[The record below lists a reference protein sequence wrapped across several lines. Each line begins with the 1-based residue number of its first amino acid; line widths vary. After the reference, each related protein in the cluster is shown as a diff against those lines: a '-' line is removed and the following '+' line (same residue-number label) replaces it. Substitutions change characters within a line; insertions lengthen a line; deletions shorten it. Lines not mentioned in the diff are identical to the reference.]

1 MKTSTKV
8 ILALLAAPVIFGGVV
23 ANAPAKAEPSA
34 PVSKVVTLPDTTQAP
49 KTKYVP
55 VFRLP
60 TKPCSED
67 EQTSRDCYW
76 DAAKR
81 GNGKGFSYWVDK
93 SGHVTY
99 LNPRLNNERNRAEFA
114 NRKRA
119 AGWQFWG
126 NVWGH
131 QLCYAKVGDTSYI
144 ECFDG
149 FKETS

>member
-1 MKTSTKV
+1 MKTSHKV
-8 ILALLAAPVIFGGVV
+8 ILFVLGSVLAGAAVSNAQASPTTS
-23 ANAPAKAEPSA
+23 APAVQVA
-34 PVSKVVTLPDTTQAP
+34 TQPTAKP
-49 KTKYVP
+49 KPEVKYVP

-67 EQTSRDCYW
+67 EQKSRDCFW

-81 GNGKGFSYWVDK
+81 GNREGFSYWVDK

-99 LNPRLNNERNRAEFA
+99 LNPRLNNEQNRVEFRD
-114 NRKRA
+114 RKRA
-119 AGWQFWG
+119 VGWQFWG
-126 NVWGH
+126 NVFGH
-131 QLCYAKVGDTSYI
+131 QLCYAKVGDTTYI